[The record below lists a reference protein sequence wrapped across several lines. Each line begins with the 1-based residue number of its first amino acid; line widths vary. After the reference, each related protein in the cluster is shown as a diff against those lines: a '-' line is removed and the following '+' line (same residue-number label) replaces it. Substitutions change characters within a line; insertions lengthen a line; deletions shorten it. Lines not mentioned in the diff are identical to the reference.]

1 MPSTGRAAVCASWLL
16 LAAARAAGAAPI
28 VFENQVSC
36 ATTNGSA
43 DLVSHGFYVSHYPGN
58 NLSQV
63 ALSFRA
69 GGGSTGYR
77 SLVLTAR
84 RGSYDGPSVGAP
96 QIATARLSDQ
106 EFTLVVFDFGGAPVT
121 PGDTLTFAIEAVQF
135 TGKTGPTS
143 YQVGTGFCPGL
154 VQTEGTT
161 APLDVAR
168 GFRVSVIISQRKVT
182 TSCVPSD
189 TVMCIDH
196 QVAGDRRFRAT
207 IAYQTGQSGGMAG
220 DGQEI
225 PLADKGVARGGLF
238 WFFTPDN
245 PEVVLKILD
254 GCAVNDRFWVY
265 FSAATNVGFTLTV
278 RDTKSGTEKV
288 YTNADLHAAQPTQD
302 VNAFSCT

>member
-1 MPSTGRAAVCASWLL
+1 MPSTRRAAVGASWLL
-16 LAAARAAGAAPI
+16 LAAVTAAPAAPI
-28 VFENQVSC
+28 VWENQVSC

-43 DLVSHGFYVSHYPGN
+43 DLVSHGFYVAQYPGN

-69 GGGSTGYR
+69 AAGSTGYR
-77 SLVLTAR
+77 SLLLTAR
-84 RGSYDGPSVGAP
+84 RGSYDGPLVGTP
-96 QIATARLSDQ
+96 QIATARLSDK

-121 PGDTLTFAIEAVQF
+121 PGDTLTFAIEAAQF
-135 TGKTGPTS
+135 TGKAGQTS
-143 YQVGTGFCPGL
+143 YEVGPGICPNL
-154 VQTEGTT
+154 VQTEGTR
-161 APLDVAR
+161 APLDAPR
-168 GFRVSVIISQRKVT
+168 GLHVSLIISQRKIT

-196 QVAGDRRFRAT
+196 QLAGDRRFRAT
-207 IAYQTGQSGGMAG
+207 LAFQTSQSGGVAG

-225 PLADKGVARGGLF
+225 PLDDKGVARGGLF

-265 FSAATNVGFTLTV
+265 FSAATNVGFTLTI

-288 YTNADLHAAQPTQD
+288 YTNADLRSPQPVQD
-302 VNAFSCT
+302 VNAFPCT